1 MKDEILKDK
10 RVLLWIGLV
19 ALSLILIAVHPTTE
33 GFASGLKYGLDL
45 QGGSWLQLQL
55 KGAMVELDVQPE
67 KILQKQ
73 FNASSVEKRGD
84 SYIITVNG
92 EIPATLADDLGY
104 SGAKSLQR
112 DNVTRITIMTSAD
125 SVISNYLKKELD
137 ADVKIVS
144 MAPVVYEIRTNVT
157 RESLNELLAPVGG
170 SVVSGKEGF
179 VEGVKPETVDET
191 KKVLD
196 SKLNRLGLQDIKVRT
211 VGNQFIL
218 IDLAGVD
225 ITSAQDLVG
234 KPGKFEIRIQTEGN
248 ETMHVLYGDA
258 VDSVEIPRGDSQSR
272 WGVPFALSEEGA
284 RIFQKAAIDAG
295 ATKDPEAHEISMYL
309 DKDEIFSAPLAPEL
323 AASLQ
328 KSPSRSMVAEAGMGD
343 EGSNKAKEL
352 YIHLREG
359 ALPVSVMIVSSGQ
372 MAALLGKQFKFQ
384 MVVGGVIAI
393 LIVAGLVYRKYRE
406 RRIVLPMV
414 TTSFSEV
421 ILILGV
427 WALMGWQ
434 LDLAS
439 IAGIILVIG
448 TGVDHLIIITD
459 ELIQGGGEVTATSI
473 REKAAAAAE
482 KAGGKVAGPSGKVYM
497 ARLARSFSIILAA
510 AATTVAA
517 MFPMLLMGF
526 GALTG
531 FALSIIIGV
540 LIGVG
545 VARPAYGRV
554 IGYILAE

>member
-10 RVLLWIGLV
+10 RVLLWMGLV

-55 KGAMVELDVQPE
+55 QGALVELDVQPE

-73 FNASSVEKRGD
+73 FNASSVDKRGD

-92 EIPATLADDLGY
+92 SIPATLADDLGY

-112 DNVTRITIMTSAD
+112 DNVTRITIMTSPD

-137 ADVKIVS
+137 TDVKIVS

-211 VGNQFIL
+211 VGNQFLL

-225 ITSAQDLVG
+225 VTSAQDLVG

-258 VDSVEIPRGDSQSR
+258 VDSVEIPRGDTKSR

-295 ATKDPEAHEISMYL
+295 ATKDPEAHYISMYL
-309 DKDEIFSAPLAPEL
+309 DKDEIFSAPLAPDL

-328 KSPSRSMVAEAGMGD
+328 KSPSRNMVAEVGMGD
-343 EGSNKAKEL
+343 EGSDKAKTL

-359 ALPVSVMIVSSGQ
+359 ALPVNVKIVSSGQ
-372 MAALLGKQFKFQ
+372 VAALLGKQFKFQ
-384 MVVGGVIAI
+384 MVIGGVIAI
-393 LIVAGLVYRKYRE
+393 LMVAGLVYRRYRE
-406 RRIVLPMV
+406 RRIVLPMI

-459 ELIQGGGEVTATSI
+459 ELIHGGGEITATSI